1 MEVVASNSLGS
12 ISGQTLHLVFARKS
26 DANVT
31 QCHICFPQMS
41 KHRVLKFLAGKPD
54 IRICKNRFEILANL
68 GLINPSLIFLFRN
81 ETIIL
86 LFHFVVLKGSSSQAL
101 LLLICTNNP
110 FLCLCKYL
118 SLILTWMLNMES
130 LVWILPVTVNGYIL
144 IEDKFCIQN
153 LQMRGLSGCIRLSTC
168 ISSFNF
174 YSSSI
179 KGRYYCLFVNEEI
192 EVWTN

>member
-1 MEVVASNSLGS
+1 MCGTERSSRMEVVASNSLGS

-54 IRICKNRFEILANL
+54 IRISKNRFEILANL

-118 SLILTWMLNMES
+118 SLILQSSNS
-130 LVWILPVTVNGYIL
+130 PH
-144 IEDKFCIQN
+144 F
-153 LQMRGLSGCIRLSTC
+153 QMR
-168 ISSFNF
+168 
-174 YSSSI
+174 
-179 KGRYYCLFVNEEI
+179 KLFI
-192 EVWTN
+192 